1 MQRFGTV
8 AAICLALAGP
18 VAAQQAMA
26 ELPPT
31 PVLIVDSDRL
41 YQESQYGQQIRD
53 GLDADAAALKAEND
67 RIVAALTDEERSLT
81 LRRPT
86 MTAEAFRAEAEA
98 FDVKVQGIRRARDAK
113 EVALQ
118 KARVDARDQFF
129 TTVRDVVGQLMLER
143 GASLIL
149 DRRSVFLALSAS
161 DVTEVAIQ
169 RIDAALLDPATP
181 PQAPAAPIVEGAT
194 PPDAAPATTPEQTPD
209 PLTP

>member
-1 MQRFGTV
+1 
-8 AAICLALAGP
+8 
-18 VAAQQAMA
+18 
-26 ELPPT
+26 
-31 PVLIVDSDRL
+31 
-41 YQESQYGQQIRD
+41 
-53 GLDADAAALKAEND
+53 
-67 RIVAALTDEERSLT
+67 
-81 LRRPT
+81 
-86 MTAEAFRAEAEA
+86 
-98 FDVKVQGIRRARDAK
+98 
-113 EVALQ
+113 
-118 KARVDARDQFF
+118 
-129 TTVRDVVGQLMLER
+129 MLER